1 MAKNNIENIK
11 IENARIVFRNLSGK
25 PDKFN
30 PQGGKRSFSVVIED
44 TEFANEL
51 KREGWNIKQFNPS
64 PDSDEEPAHFI
75 SVKVSYNN
83 IPPHIYLCTSK
94 NKTLLNEDTV
104 GQLDYAE
111 ISNVDIVIT
120 ATNHVSWGDDPKWNK
135 DTLLTDTN
143 YYYQN
148 KDAKQLL
155 FWKQEEIELELEYS
169 GKEIPIDELIK
180 IADSVTVKRN

>member
-44 TEFANEL
+44 PEFANEL

-120 ATNHVSWGDDPKWNK
+120 PYQYEMSGKSGISAYVKTMYVTVVEDEFASKYEYDDLN
-135 DTLLTDTN
+135 D
-143 YYYQN
+143 
-148 KDAKQLL
+148 
-155 FWKQEEIELELEYS
+155 EEI
-169 GKEIPIDELIK
+169 PF
-180 IADSVTVKRN
+180 A

>member
-44 TEFANEL
+44 PEFANEL

-120 ATNHVSWGDDPKWNK
+120 PYQYEMSGRSGISAYVKTMYVTVVEDEFASKYEYHDLDD
-135 DTLLTDTN
+135 
-143 YYYQN
+143 
-148 KDAKQLL
+148 
-155 FWKQEEIELELEYS
+155 EEI
-169 GKEIPIDELIK
+169 PF
-180 IADSVTVKRN
+180 A

>member
-1 MAKNNIENIK
+1 MAKNIENIK

-44 TEFANEL
+44 PKFANEL
-51 KREGWNIKQFNPS
+51 KKEGWNIKQFNPS

-120 ATNHVSWGDDPKWNK
+120 PYQYEMSGRSGISAYVKTMYVTVVEDEFASKYEYDDL
-135 DTLLTDTN
+135 DD
-143 YYYQN
+143 
-148 KDAKQLL
+148 
-155 FWKQEEIELELEYS
+155 EEI
-169 GKEIPIDELIK
+169 PF
-180 IADSVTVKRN
+180 V

>member
-44 TEFANEL
+44 PEFANEL

-120 ATNHVSWGDDPKWNK
+120 PYQYEMSGRTGISAYVKTMYVTVVEDEFASKYEYDDL
-135 DTLLTDTN
+135 DD
-143 YYYQN
+143 
-148 KDAKQLL
+148 
-155 FWKQEEIELELEYS
+155 EEI
-169 GKEIPIDELIK
+169 PF
-180 IADSVTVKRN
+180 A

>member
-25 PDKFN
+25 PDKYN
-30 PQGGKRSFSVVIED
+30 PRGGKRSFSVVIED
-44 TEFANEL
+44 PEFANEL
-51 KREGWNIKQFNPS
+51 KREGWNIKQFNQS

-104 GQLDYAE
+104 GQLDYAD

-120 ATNHVSWGDDPKWNK
+120 PYQYEMNGESGISAYVKTMYVTVVEDEFASKYEYDDL
-135 DTLLTDTN
+135 DD
-143 YYYQN
+143 
-148 KDAKQLL
+148 
-155 FWKQEEIELELEYS
+155 EEI
-169 GKEIPIDELIK
+169 PF
-180 IADSVTVKRN
+180 A

>member
-1 MAKNNIENIK
+1 MAKNIENIK

-44 TEFANEL
+44 PEFANEL
-51 KREGWNIKQFNPS
+51 KKEGWNIKQFNPS

-120 ATNHVSWGDDPKWNK
+120 PYQYEMSGRSGISAYVKTMYVTVVEDEFASKYEYDDL
-135 DTLLTDTN
+135 D
-143 YYYQN
+143 
-148 KDAKQLL
+148 
-155 FWKQEEIELELEYS
+155 EEI
-169 GKEIPIDELIK
+169 PF
-180 IADSVTVKRN
+180 A

>member
-44 TEFANEL
+44 PEFANEL

-120 ATNHVSWGDDPKWNK
+120 PYQYEMNGRSGISAYVKTMYVTVVEDEFASKYEYDDL
-135 DTLLTDTN
+135 DD
-143 YYYQN
+143 
-148 KDAKQLL
+148 
-155 FWKQEEIELELEYS
+155 EEI
-169 GKEIPIDELIK
+169 PF
-180 IADSVTVKRN
+180 A

>member
-1 MAKNNIENIK
+1 MTKNIENIK

-51 KREGWNIKQFNPS
+51 KREGWNIKQFNQS

-120 ATNHVSWGDDPKWNK
+120 PYQYKMNDGRSGISAYVKTMYVTVVEDEFASKYEYDDL
-135 DTLLTDTN
+135 DD
-143 YYYQN
+143 
-148 KDAKQLL
+148 
-155 FWKQEEIELELEYS
+155 EEI
-169 GKEIPIDELIK
+169 PF
-180 IADSVTVKRN
+180 A

>member
-1 MAKNNIENIK
+1 MAKNIENIK

-44 TEFANEL
+44 PEFANEL
-51 KREGWNIKQFNPS
+51 KKEGWNIKQFNPS

-120 ATNHVSWGDDPKWNK
+120 PYQYKMNDGRSGISAYVKTMYVTVVEDEFASKYEYDDL
-135 DTLLTDTN
+135 DD
-143 YYYQN
+143 
-148 KDAKQLL
+148 
-155 FWKQEEIELELEYS
+155 EEI
-169 GKEIPIDELIK
+169 PF
-180 IADSVTVKRN
+180 A

>member
-1 MAKNNIENIK
+1 MAKNIENIK

-44 TEFANEL
+44 HEFANQL
-51 KREGWNIKQFNPS
+51 KREGWNIKQFNQS

-120 ATNHVSWGDDPKWNK
+120 PYQYKMNDGRSGISAYVKTMYVTVVEDEFASKYEYDDL
-135 DTLLTDTN
+135 DD
-143 YYYQN
+143 
-148 KDAKQLL
+148 
-155 FWKQEEIELELEYS
+155 EEI
-169 GKEIPIDELIK
+169 PF
-180 IADSVTVKRN
+180 V

>member
-44 TEFANEL
+44 PEFANEL
-51 KREGWNIKQFNPS
+51 KREGWNIRQFNPS

-120 ATNHVSWGDDPKWNK
+120 PYQYEMSGRSGISAYVKTMYVTVVEDEFASKYEYDDL
-135 DTLLTDTN
+135 DD
-143 YYYQN
+143 
-148 KDAKQLL
+148 
-155 FWKQEEIELELEYS
+155 EEI
-169 GKEIPIDELIK
+169 PF
-180 IADSVTVKRN
+180 A

>member
-1 MAKNNIENIK
+1 MTKNIENIK

-51 KREGWNIKQFNPS
+51 KREGWNIKQFNQS

-120 ATNHVSWGDDPKWNK
+120 PYQYEMSGRSGISAYVKTMYVTVVEDEFASKYEYDDL
-135 DTLLTDTN
+135 DD
-143 YYYQN
+143 
-148 KDAKQLL
+148 
-155 FWKQEEIELELEYS
+155 EEI
-169 GKEIPIDELIK
+169 PF
-180 IADSVTVKRN
+180 A

>member
-1 MAKNNIENIK
+1 MVKNNIENIK

-44 TEFANEL
+44 PEFANEL

-120 ATNHVSWGDDPKWNK
+120 PYQYEMSGRSGISAYVKTMYVTVVEDEFASKYEYDDL
-135 DTLLTDTN
+135 DD
-143 YYYQN
+143 
-148 KDAKQLL
+148 
-155 FWKQEEIELELEYS
+155 EEI
-169 GKEIPIDELIK
+169 PF
-180 IADSVTVKRN
+180 A

>member
-1 MAKNNIENIK
+1 MAKNIENIK

-44 TEFANEL
+44 PEFANEL
-51 KREGWNIKQFNPS
+51 KKEGWNIKQFNPS

-120 ATNHVSWGDDPKWNK
+120 PYQYEMSGRSGISAYVKTMYVTVVEDEFASKYEYDDL
-135 DTLLTDTN
+135 DD
-143 YYYQN
+143 
-148 KDAKQLL
+148 
-155 FWKQEEIELELEYS
+155 EEI
-169 GKEIPIDELIK
+169 PFD
-180 IADSVTVKRN
+180 

>member
-30 PQGGKRSFSVVIED
+30 PQGDKRSFSVVIED
-44 TEFANEL
+44 PKFANEL
-51 KREGWNIKQFNPS
+51 KKEGWNIKQFNPS

-120 ATNHVSWGDDPKWNK
+120 PYQYEMSGRSGISAYVKTMYVTVVEDEFASKYEYDDL
-135 DTLLTDTN
+135 DD
-143 YYYQN
+143 
-148 KDAKQLL
+148 
-155 FWKQEEIELELEYS
+155 EEI
-169 GKEIPIDELIK
+169 PF
-180 IADSVTVKRN
+180 A

>member
-1 MAKNNIENIK
+1 MAKNIENIK

-44 TEFANEL
+44 PEFANEL
-51 KREGWNIKQFNPS
+51 KKEGWNIKQFNPS

-120 ATNHVSWGDDPKWNK
+120 PYQYEMSGGSGISAYVKTMYVTVVEDEFASKYEYDDL
-135 DTLLTDTN
+135 DD
-143 YYYQN
+143 
-148 KDAKQLL
+148 
-155 FWKQEEIELELEYS
+155 EEI
-169 GKEIPIDELIK
+169 PF
-180 IADSVTVKRN
+180 A

>member
-1 MAKNNIENIK
+1 MAKNIENIK

-44 TEFANEL
+44 PEFANEL

-120 ATNHVSWGDDPKWNK
+120 PYQYEMSSRTGISAYVKTMYVTVVEDEFASKYEYDDL
-135 DTLLTDTN
+135 DD
-143 YYYQN
+143 
-148 KDAKQLL
+148 
-155 FWKQEEIELELEYS
+155 EEI
-169 GKEIPIDELIK
+169 PF
-180 IADSVTVKRN
+180 A

>member
-1 MAKNNIENIK
+1 MAKNIENIK

-51 KREGWNIKQFNPS
+51 KREGWNIKQFNQS

-120 ATNHVSWGDDPKWNK
+120 PYQYKMNDGRSGISAYVKTMYVTVVEDEFASKYEYDDL
-135 DTLLTDTN
+135 DD
-143 YYYQN
+143 
-148 KDAKQLL
+148 
-155 FWKQEEIELELEYS
+155 EEI
-169 GKEIPIDELIK
+169 PF
-180 IADSVTVKRN
+180 A

>member
-1 MAKNNIENIK
+1 MAKNIKNIK

-44 TEFANEL
+44 PEFANEL
-51 KREGWNIKQFNPS
+51 KREGWNIKQFNQS

-120 ATNHVSWGDDPKWNK
+120 PYQYEMSDRSGISAYVKTMYVTVVEDEFASKYEYDDL
-135 DTLLTDTN
+135 DD
-143 YYYQN
+143 
-148 KDAKQLL
+148 
-155 FWKQEEIELELEYS
+155 EEI
-169 GKEIPIDELIK
+169 PF
-180 IADSVTVKRN
+180 A

>member
-1 MAKNNIENIK
+1 MAKNIENIK

-44 TEFANEL
+44 PEFANEL

-120 ATNHVSWGDDPKWNK
+120 PYQYEVSGRTGISAYVKTMYVTVVEDEFASKYEYDDL
-135 DTLLTDTN
+135 DD
-143 YYYQN
+143 
-148 KDAKQLL
+148 
-155 FWKQEEIELELEYS
+155 EEI
-169 GKEIPIDELIK
+169 PF
-180 IADSVTVKRN
+180 A

>member
-1 MAKNNIENIK
+1 MVKNNIENIK

-44 TEFANEL
+44 PEFANEL

-94 NKTLLNEDTV
+94 NKTLLNEDTI

-120 ATNHVSWGDDPKWNK
+120 PYQYEMSGRSGISAYVKTMYVTVVEDEFASKYEYDDL
-135 DTLLTDTN
+135 DD
-143 YYYQN
+143 
-148 KDAKQLL
+148 
-155 FWKQEEIELELEYS
+155 EEI
-169 GKEIPIDELIK
+169 PF
-180 IADSVTVKRN
+180 A

>member
-44 TEFANEL
+44 PEFANEL

-94 NKTLLNEDTV
+94 NKTLLNEDTI

-120 ATNHVSWGDDPKWNK
+120 PYQYEMSGRSGISAYVKTMYVTVVEDEFASKYEYDDL
-135 DTLLTDTN
+135 DD
-143 YYYQN
+143 
-148 KDAKQLL
+148 
-155 FWKQEEIELELEYS
+155 EEI
-169 GKEIPIDELIK
+169 PF
-180 IADSVTVKRN
+180 A

>member
-1 MAKNNIENIK
+1 MAKNIENIK

-44 TEFANEL
+44 PEFANEL
-51 KREGWNIKQFNPS
+51 KREGWNIKQFNQN

-120 ATNHVSWGDDPKWNK
+120 PYQYEMSGRSGISAYVKTMYVTVVEDEFASKYEYDDL
-135 DTLLTDTN
+135 DD
-143 YYYQN
+143 
-148 KDAKQLL
+148 
-155 FWKQEEIELELEYS
+155 EEI
-169 GKEIPIDELIK
+169 PF
-180 IADSVTVKRN
+180 A

>member
-1 MAKNNIENIK
+1 MAKNIENIK
-11 IENARIVFRNLSGK
+11 IENARIVFRNLYGK

-30 PQGGKRSFSVVIED
+30 SLGGKRSFSVVIED
-44 TEFANEL
+44 PEFANEL
-51 KREGWNIKQFNPS
+51 KREGWNIKQFNQS

-120 ATNHVSWGDDPKWNK
+120 PYQYEMNGRSGISAYVKTMYVTIFPLYSS
-135 DTLLTDTN
+135 TLDLISDMN
-143 YYYQN
+143 SSP
-148 KDAKQLL
+148 LSL
-155 FWKQEEIELELEYS
+155 FEYS
-169 GKEIPIDELIK
+169 HRTLI
-180 IADSVTVKRN
+180 IS

>member
-44 TEFANEL
+44 PEFANEL
-51 KREGWNIKQFNPS
+51 KREGWNIKQFNPN

-120 ATNHVSWGDDPKWNK
+120 PYQYEMSGRSGISAYVKTMYVTVVEDEFASKYEYDDL
-135 DTLLTDTN
+135 DD
-143 YYYQN
+143 
-148 KDAKQLL
+148 
-155 FWKQEEIELELEYS
+155 EEI
-169 GKEIPIDELIK
+169 PF
-180 IADSVTVKRN
+180 A

>member
-1 MAKNNIENIK
+1 MTKNIENIK

-44 TEFANEL
+44 SEFANEL
-51 KREGWNIKQFNPS
+51 KREGWNIKQFNQS

-120 ATNHVSWGDDPKWNK
+120 PYQYEMSGRSGISAYVKTMYVTVVEDEFASKYEYDDL
-135 DTLLTDTN
+135 DD
-143 YYYQN
+143 
-148 KDAKQLL
+148 
-155 FWKQEEIELELEYS
+155 EEI
-169 GKEIPIDELIK
+169 PF
-180 IADSVTVKRN
+180 A

>member
-1 MAKNNIENIK
+1 MAKNIENIK

-44 TEFANEL
+44 PEFANEL

-120 ATNHVSWGDDPKWNK
+120 PYQYKMNDGRSGISAYVKTMYVTVVEDEFASKYEYDDL
-135 DTLLTDTN
+135 DD
-143 YYYQN
+143 
-148 KDAKQLL
+148 
-155 FWKQEEIELELEYS
+155 EEI
-169 GKEIPIDELIK
+169 PF
-180 IADSVTVKRN
+180 A

>member
-1 MAKNNIENIK
+1 MAKNIENIK

-30 PQGGKRSFSVVIED
+30 PQGGKRSFSVVID
-44 TEFANEL
+44 DPEFANEL

-83 IPPHIYLCTSK
+83 ISPHIYLCTSK

-120 ATNHVSWGDDPKWNK
+120 PYQYEMSGRSGISAYVKTMYVTVVEDEFASKYEYDDL
-135 DTLLTDTN
+135 DD
-143 YYYQN
+143 
-148 KDAKQLL
+148 
-155 FWKQEEIELELEYS
+155 EEI
-169 GKEIPIDELIK
+169 PF
-180 IADSVTVKRN
+180 A

>member
-1 MAKNNIENIK
+1 MAKNIENIK

-44 TEFANEL
+44 PEFANEL

-75 SVKVSYNN
+75 NVKVSYNN

-120 ATNHVSWGDDPKWNK
+120 PYQYEMSSRSGISAYVKTMYVTVVEDEFASKYEYDDL
-135 DTLLTDTN
+135 DD
-143 YYYQN
+143 
-148 KDAKQLL
+148 
-155 FWKQEEIELELEYS
+155 EEI
-169 GKEIPIDELIK
+169 PF
-180 IADSVTVKRN
+180 V

>member
-1 MAKNNIENIK
+1 MAKNIENIK

-44 TEFANEL
+44 PEFANEL

-94 NKTLLNEDTV
+94 NKTLLNEDTI

-120 ATNHVSWGDDPKWNK
+120 PYRYEMSGRSGISAYVKTMYVTVVEDEFASKYEYDDL
-135 DTLLTDTN
+135 DD
-143 YYYQN
+143 
-148 KDAKQLL
+148 
-155 FWKQEEIELELEYS
+155 EEI
-169 GKEIPIDELIK
+169 PF
-180 IADSVTVKRN
+180 A

>member
-1 MAKNNIENIK
+1 MAKNIENIK

-44 TEFANEL
+44 PEFANEL
-51 KREGWNIKQFNPS
+51 KREGWNIKQFNQS

-120 ATNHVSWGDDPKWNK
+120 PYQYKMNDGRSGISAYVKTMYVTVVEDEFASKYEYDDL
-135 DTLLTDTN
+135 DD
-143 YYYQN
+143 
-148 KDAKQLL
+148 
-155 FWKQEEIELELEYS
+155 EEI
-169 GKEIPIDELIK
+169 PF
-180 IADSVTVKRN
+180 A

>member
-1 MAKNNIENIK
+1 MAKNIENIK

-44 TEFANEL
+44 PEFANEL

-94 NKTLLNEDTV
+94 NKTLLNEDTI

-120 ATNHVSWGDDPKWNK
+120 PYQYEMSGRSGISAYVKTMYVTVVEDEFASKYEYDDL
-135 DTLLTDTN
+135 DD
-143 YYYQN
+143 
-148 KDAKQLL
+148 
-155 FWKQEEIELELEYS
+155 EEI
-169 GKEIPIDELIK
+169 PF
-180 IADSVTVKRN
+180 A

>member
-1 MAKNNIENIK
+1 MAKNIENIK

-44 TEFANEL
+44 HEFANEL

-120 ATNHVSWGDDPKWNK
+120 PYQYEMSGRTGISAYVKTMYVTVVEDEFASKYEYDDL
-135 DTLLTDTN
+135 DD
-143 YYYQN
+143 
-148 KDAKQLL
+148 
-155 FWKQEEIELELEYS
+155 EEI
-169 GKEIPIDELIK
+169 PF
-180 IADSVTVKRN
+180 A

>member
-1 MAKNNIENIK
+1 MAKNIENIK

-44 TEFANEL
+44 PEFANEL

-120 ATNHVSWGDDPKWNK
+120 PYQYEMSGRSGISAYVKTMYVTVVEDEFASKYEYDDL
-135 DTLLTDTN
+135 DD
-143 YYYQN
+143 
-148 KDAKQLL
+148 
-155 FWKQEEIELELEYS
+155 EEI
-169 GKEIPIDELIK
+169 PF
-180 IADSVTVKRN
+180 A